1 MKLTWNLKK
10 HLLPVCLV
18 LAFAL
23 LLGLTLNLYK
33 PLKRL
38 TQKKVPNPKNVL
50 QSADIKWC
58 ENISM
63 NGVTFHRNEDGS
75 IHMFGTSTSAF
86 SMSFMLEPIRLEKGK
101 TYILSSGMKHEGLR
115 SYNIQLRDENKIRYA
130 GTLKPETDNTSFKD
144 YRFGSFTCTDA
155 TMNYQ
160 LWVTVTY
167 TGAVIDET
175 IYPVLVEGT
184 EPGDFYTYK

>member
-1 MKLTWNLKK
+1 MRIKNFMKLL
-10 HLLPVCLV
+10 VCV
-18 LAFAL
+18 LAVSLLVAFAI
-23 LLGLTLNLYK
+23 NASNIAK
-33 PLKRL
+33 PL
-38 TQKKVPNPKNVL
+38 TQKKVPNPKNML

-130 GTLKPETDNTSFKD
+130 GTLKPETDNPSFKD

-184 EPGDFYTYK
+184 EPGDFYIYK